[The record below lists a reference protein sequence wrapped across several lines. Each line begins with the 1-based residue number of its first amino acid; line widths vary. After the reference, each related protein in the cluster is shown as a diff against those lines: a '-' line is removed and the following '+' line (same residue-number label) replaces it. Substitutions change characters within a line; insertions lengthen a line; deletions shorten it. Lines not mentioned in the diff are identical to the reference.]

1 MKHIEF
7 HSEILFQ
14 AIVVCQFDLL
24 APWQDER
31 QRHTKAISIYQ
42 NELSIK
48 SIWKE
53 KLMKHV
59 KSACSVLGR
68 RIFVRFCPQLQLPG
82 LLMAC
87 ALIHMWFSRNHSPNI
102 HKPPIPHRP
111 YGHPT
116 SRIRNSPSSCTP
128 LQNIWM
134 KIFRKWKKLPEIFLD
149 FFSFSKCWAFN
160 ALKIHL

>member
-7 HSEILFQ
+7 HSEIIFQ
-14 AIVVCQFDLL
+14 AIVVLSI
-24 APWQDER
+24 WSQDER

-48 SIWKE
+48 SIWKD

-59 KSACSVLGR
+59 KSARSVLGR

-116 SRIRNSPSSCTP
+116 SRIRNSPSSLTKH
-128 LQNIWM
+128 LDENISEM
-134 KIFRKWKKLPEIFLD
+134 KRTTRDFLD

>member
-7 HSEILFQ
+7 HSEIIFQ
-14 AIVVCQFDLL
+14 AIVVLSIWSPGSL
-24 APWQDER
+24 TGWK
-31 QRHTKAISIYQ
+31 TKAISIYQ

-59 KSACSVLGR
+59 KSARSVLGR

-102 HKPPIPHRP
+102 HKPPIPPHRP

-116 SRIRNSPSSCTP
+116 SRIRNSPSSRTP

-134 KIFRKWKKLPEIFLD
+134 KIFRKWKELPEIFWI
-149 FFSFSKCWAFN
+149 SFLSQN
-160 ALKIHL
+160 AEHLML